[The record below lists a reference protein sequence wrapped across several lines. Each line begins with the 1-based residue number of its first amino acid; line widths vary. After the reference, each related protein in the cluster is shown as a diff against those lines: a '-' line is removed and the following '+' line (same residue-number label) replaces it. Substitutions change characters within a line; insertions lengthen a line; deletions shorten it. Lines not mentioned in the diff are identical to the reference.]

1 MAETIIAPV
10 QEHMAA
16 ELGPITADMGMIVTR
31 AARRFGSKTA
41 LVTAG
46 RTLTYQALDDLC
58 DRVAAA
64 CTTSGCGPATVSR
77 CTHPTGGSGWSPTTP
92 PCGPG
97 PWSTP
102 ST

>member
-41 LVTAG
+41 LVAAG

-58 DRVAAA
+58 D
-64 CTTSGCGPATVSR
+64 TWPPTSCPARSGS
-77 CTHPTGGSGWSPTTP
+77 CPTCPRP
-92 PCGPG
+92 PPAR
-97 PWSTP
+97 
-102 ST
+102 